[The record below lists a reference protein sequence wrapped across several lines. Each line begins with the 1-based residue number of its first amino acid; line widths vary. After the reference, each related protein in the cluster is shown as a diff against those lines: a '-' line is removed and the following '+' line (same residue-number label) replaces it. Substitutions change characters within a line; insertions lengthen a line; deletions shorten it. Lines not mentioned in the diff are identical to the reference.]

1 MEAVLIAQYF
11 LVKSHSFKTL
21 FRVSLGFFLPL
32 FSLLYTYI
40 IYPPRSLYIFIEE
53 IYNAVVE

>member
-11 LVKSHSFKTL
+11 FVKSHSFKTL
-21 FRVSLGFFLPL
+21 FRVSLGFFLIL

>member
-21 FRVSLGFFLPL
+21 FRVSLGFFLIL

-40 IYPPRSLYIFIEE
+40 I
-53 IYNAVVE
+53 